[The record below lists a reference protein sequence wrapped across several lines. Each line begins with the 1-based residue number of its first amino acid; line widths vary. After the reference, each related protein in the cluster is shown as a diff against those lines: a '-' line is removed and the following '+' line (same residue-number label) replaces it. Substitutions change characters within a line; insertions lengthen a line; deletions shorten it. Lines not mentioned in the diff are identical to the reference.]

1 MPLKHIIIS
10 LCLLTCSATGLLAQ
24 DQVLGQVYN
33 SNQQEFIKCAKEK
46 LFALYDFL
54 DSSKPAEKK
63 EFIPDKCGSV
73 RTVKMPAWLETELKG
88 TDEKVG
94 MENNRLWEL
103 PLANGKTEY
112 LSEAEMWRRPLLAL
126 SQLLSVAQKIDDG
139 ATFATRGIMEEF
151 GLARIRLIL
160 EVERLK
166 TNPDIIHYDM
176 RDSMQGRG
184 RSLMATLDLALD
196 EADSM
201 AESFVSSN
209 WKTKFRESSIALAI
223 LSTELYN
230 DVVINP
236 APQMPFENKIKN
248 FKYKEITITILMS
261 LGTLLVLF
269 AVYMLVESKST
280 QISMVIQEYLQKS
293 TAWADDY
300 SRQFL
305 DINVKYIVLG
315 TLAVFCLLG
324 VFFAIGAGGFFGVF
338 MFILFFAA
346 GLYVGLKMPGIILNS
361 LKRRRGEKINKQ
373 LMDALILLSN
383 SLKSGMDIVQGF
395 ERVSSDL
402 RPPISDEFGLVIKN
416 YKLGTPFEKS
426 LENMEE
432 RVESRLLSYM
442 VKAIVLQ
449 RQVGGNLTKIF
460 ERIVENIRE
469 ESKLEE
475 KLQAMTAQQRIQ
487 SLVVAIMPWIM
498 VSVLF
503 IFQPD
508 VMIKFYTKPI
518 GIFVLFMC
526 IIWISIGIKMVSK
539 LGEIRV

>member
-1 MPLKHIIIS
+1 MSFKHIIIS
-10 LCLLTCSATGLLAQ
+10 LCLLTCASTGLFAQ
-24 DQVLGQVYN
+24 DQALGQVYTL
-33 SNQQEFIKCAKEK
+33 NQQEFIKCSKEK
-46 LFALYDFL
+46 LYGLYDFL
-54 DSSKPAEKK
+54 DPTKPAEKK
-63 EFIPDKCGSV
+63 EFLPTYCGQ
-73 RTVKMPAWLETELKG
+73 VKKAIKVPAWLE
-88 TDEKVG
+88 
-94 MENNRLWEL
+94 ENLSEMDKNRLWEL
-103 PLANGKTEY
+103 PLSSGQTEY

-126 SQLLSVAQKIDDG
+126 NQLLTVAQKIDDG

-166 TNPDIIHYDM
+166 TNPRLIGYDM

-184 RSLMATLDLALD
+184 RSLIATLELALD

-201 AESFVSSN
+201 AESFVSAN
-209 WKTKFRESSIALAI
+209 WKTKFRKSSIALAI
-223 LSTELYN
+223 LSNNIYSDIVN
-230 DVVINP
+230 KS
-236 APQMPFENKIKN
+236 APKMPFDVKSKGG
-248 FKYKEITITILMS
+248 KYQVILIRVLMS
-261 LGTLLVLF
+261 LGTLLVFF
-269 AVYMLVESKST
+269 AAYKFIEERNT
-280 QISMVIQEYLQKS
+280 QISLLVQEYLQKS
-293 TAWADDY
+293 TTWADDY

-324 VFFAIGAGGFFGVF
+324 AFFAIAAGGFFGVF
-338 MFILFFAA
+338 MFFVFFAA
-346 GLYVGLKMPGIILNS
+346 GLYIGLKMPGIILNS

-395 ERVSSDL
+395 EMVSSDL

-498 VSVLF
+498 VGVLF
-503 IFQPD
+503 VFQPE

-518 GIFVLFMC
+518 GIAVLFMC
-526 IIWISIGIKMVSK
+526 IIWIGIGIKMVSK
-539 LGEIRV
+539 LGEIKV

>member
-1 MPLKHIIIS
+1 MSFKHIITS
-10 LCLLTCSATGLLAQ
+10 LVLIGICGTCLFAQ
-24 DQVLGQVYN
+24 DQTQGQVYTL
-33 SNQQEFIKCAKEK
+33 NQQEFIKCAKEK
-46 LFALYDFL
+46 LYGLYGFL
-54 DSSKPAEKK
+54 DASKPADKK
-63 EFIPDKCGSV
+63 EFLPSYCGQ
-73 RTVKMPAWLETELKG
+73 VKKAIQVPAWLEKDLEEMDK
-88 TDEKVG
+88 
-94 MENNRLWEL
+94 NRLWEL
-103 PLANGKTEY
+103 PLSSGQTEY

-126 SQLLSVAQKIDDG
+126 SQLLTVAQKIDDG

-166 TNPDIIHYDM
+166 TNPRLIGYDM

-184 RSLMATLDLALD
+184 RSLLATLELALD

-201 AESFVSSN
+201 AEAFVSSN
-209 WKTKFRESSIALAI
+209 WKTKFRKSSIALAI
-223 LSTELYN
+223 LSNTIYSDIVN
-230 DVVINP
+230 KP
-236 APQMPFENKIKN
+236 APQMPFENKSK
-248 FKYKEITITILMS
+248 TIPYQKLLINVLMS
-261 LGTLLVLF
+261 LGTLLVFF
-269 AVYMLVESKST
+269 AVYKFIETKNT
-280 QISMVIQEYLQKS
+280 QISRLVQEYMQKS

-315 TLAVFCLLG
+315 TLAIFCFFG
-324 VFFAIGAGGFFGVF
+324 AFFAISAGGFFGVF
-338 MFILFFAA
+338 MFLVFFGA
-346 GLYVGLKMPGIILNS
+346 GLYIGLKMPGIILNS

-395 ERVSSDL
+395 EMVSSDL

-416 YKLGTPFEKS
+416 YKLGTPFEKA

-487 SLVVAIMPWIM
+487 SLVVAVMPWIM
-498 VSVLF
+498 VGVLF
-503 IFQPD
+503 VFQPD
-508 VMIKFYTKPI
+508 VMIKFYTSPV
-518 GIFVLFMC
+518 GIVILFMC
-526 IIWISIGIKMVSK
+526 IIWIGIGIKMVSK
-539 LGEIRV
+539 LGEIKV